1 MGQASIDKNSIF
13 LQVSSA
19 CWTILECG
27 IFVQIPDIA
36 TYTIG
41 PLPQTYCF
49 FQAVIRS
56 AIAAEFLLYLDAIV
70 VIRFIYIFCLK
81 NPAILKDEF
90 WLCFI
95 NWWIKCFSFIFQLT
109 WHLNSER
116 QPIGFY
122 ICSGQDPT
130 GDYKKPSTARGSI
143 EIFSFFLH
151 IFVATKVARYKH
163 TFSAGP
169 PTMSEFFK
177 TLSLNDIESRS
188 LSSFTTSLVNFA
200 LICLTSTNVI
210 VLNKLEPATLN
221 QYPYMILVYYAFLVS
236 PCLLTL
242 FAIIFYYISHKPLTK
257 AIKWELKEIILK
269 LHDIFRA

>member
-1 MGQASIDKNSIF
+1 M
-13 LQVSSA
+13 
-19 CWTILECG
+19 
-27 IFVQIPDIA
+27 
-36 TYTIG
+36 G

-70 VIRFIYIFCLK
+70 GIRFIYIFCLK
-81 NPAILKDEF
+81 NPAVVKDEF
-90 WLCFI
+90 WSCFI

-109 WHLNSER
+109 WHMNSER

-122 ICSGQDPT
+122 ICCGKDPT
-130 GDYKKPSTARGSI
+130 GDYNQPITARGSI

-151 IFVATKVARYKH
+151 IYVTTKVALYRHK
-163 TFSAGP
+163 FSVGP
-169 PTMSEFFK
+169 PTLSQFVK
-177 TLSLNDIESRS
+177 SLSLNDIESRS
-188 LSSFTTSLVNFA
+188 LSSFTTSLLNFA

-221 QYPYMILVYYAFLVS
+221 QYPYIIFVYYAFLVS

-242 FAIIFYYISHKPLTK
+242 FAIIFYYILHKPLTK
-257 AIKWELKEIILK
+257 VIKWELKERILK